1 MQRERRILILKV
13 ILKSMLL
20 FAALWLLWMMFSAV
34 PGGPGPQAGTP
45 ASFTAPLFVAILL
58 PTSLPG

>member
-1 MQRERRILILKV
+1 LKV